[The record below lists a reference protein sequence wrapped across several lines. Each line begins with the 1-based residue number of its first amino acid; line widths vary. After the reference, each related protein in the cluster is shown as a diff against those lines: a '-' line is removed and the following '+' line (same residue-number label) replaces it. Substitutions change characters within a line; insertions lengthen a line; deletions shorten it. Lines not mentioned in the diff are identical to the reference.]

1 VANSR
6 GLDGVASSRGLDGG
20 VASSSSYSLG
30 SSSGN
35 NLSEAGDDSNE
46 RQGYF
51 AVYDGHCGSQA
62 AVHLQDTLHHSIFHH
77 PLYNTDVEKA
87 IVETCIESDKIF
99 LEDIRAKNQY
109 AGTTANGALI
119 RGNQLVVF
127 NIGIYIYIYKY
138 IFTYMYV
145 FIHVHVYIYN
155 NIGDC
160 HAVLCQNGVAIDMS
174 DPHKPNRPD
183 ESARILEAKVSTYAI
198 CSYVYRLKY
207 YIYIDVSVF
216 HCI

>member
-1 VANSR
+1 
-6 GLDGVASSRGLDGG
+6 VASSRGLDGG

-35 NLSEAGDDSNE
+35 HLSEAGDDSNE
-46 RQGYF
+46 KQGYF

-77 PLYNTDVEKA
+77 PLYNTDVETA

-127 NIGIYIYIYKY
+127 NIGKYKY
-138 IFTYMYV
+138 IHIYINMYLRVYMYL
-145 FIHVHVYIYN
+145 Y
-155 NIGDC
+155 
-160 HAVLCQNGVAIDMS
+160 
-174 DPHKPNRPD
+174 
-183 ESARILEAKVSTYAI
+183 T
-198 CSYVYRLKY
+198 
-207 YIYIDVSVF
+207 
-216 HCI
+216 